1 MSAKIE
7 LTQIELEQAVKQW
20 EQDTPK
26 AAFSLVGDGD
36 KKDQYRL
43 MVNGNPDDQDVYVW
57 LEDGKLRCSDAEDFG
72 PNFYTKYLKPDPVES
87 LRKTP
92 GSPKKPISQAPK
104 NMSSPGQTSS
114 LAPVVASSQGLGITT
129 DDIIRYINP
138 KATEAEAGM
147 FLQWCQRKGFD
158 PLKKQAYLVIYEG
171 QKGRNVNHIVAV
183 DTFAERAEKNPQF
196 DGYQTGII
204 VKNTEGKVEKREGTF
219 KLEEETL
226 LGGWCD
232 VYRKD
237 RKFPYKI
244 EVSLKEYDKKRST
257 WLEIPCTMINK
268 VAICQAHRK
277 AFPSDLGGCYDMSE
291 IGGIDPE
298 KEIAGA

>member
-1 MSAKIE
+1 MAGKID
-7 LTQIELEQAVKQW
+7 QAALEAAIKQW
-20 EQDTPK
+20 EADTPK
-26 AAFSLVGDGD
+26 SAWALCGDGD
-36 KKDQYRL
+36 KKDQFRL
-43 MVNGNPDDQDVYVW
+43 MINGSPDSEDKYVW

-72 PNFYTKYLKPDPVES
+72 PAFYQKYLKPDPVDS
-87 LRKTP
+87 LRKTT
-92 GSPKKPISQAPK
+92 GSSRKPTSQAPK

-114 LAPVVASSQGLGITT
+114 LAPVVPSGLGITT

-171 QKGRNVNHIVAV
+171 QKGRTVNHIVAV
-183 DTFAERAEKNPQF
+183 DTFAERAEKNGQF

-204 VKNTEGKVEKREGTF
+204 VKNAEGKIEKREGTF

-291 IGGIDPE
+291 LGGIDPE
-298 KEIAGA
+298 KEISA